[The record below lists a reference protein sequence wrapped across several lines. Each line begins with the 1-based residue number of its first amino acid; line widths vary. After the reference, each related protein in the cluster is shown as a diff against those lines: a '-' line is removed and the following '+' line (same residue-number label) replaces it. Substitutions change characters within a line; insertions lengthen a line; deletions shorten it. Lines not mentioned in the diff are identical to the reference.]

1 MVARP
6 ITWSVDAG
14 SVFSRCCRCGSR
26 FICGWDVGGGMSRKQ
41 GVRSRPGKKAEQE
54 RKKDERAAKRA
65 IAKERRNRPG
75 DGGDT
80 EEFLSFANQL
90 QVLGLRLREV
100 PGDGNCLF
108 RALGDQLEGHSRNHL
123 NHRQE
128 TVDYMVKHR
137 NDFEPFVED
146 DIPFER
152 HVENLAQP
160 GTFAGNDAIVAF
172 ARNNQVIVVIHQL
185 NNPLWQIRGSDKANA
200 RELHIAYRY
209 GEHYDSVRSIHD
221 NTETPALLQTEMLS
235 KDVSNRKGK
244 TKSNISQGQA
254 EQRGDAVQKVRNA
267 TGCADV
273 RLILQSLE
281 AESYDIESTIQVV
294 LQIEELKQIGDGDE
308 DCIAEG
314 SDCSYSSAT
323 WEPSDCDGLD
333 TQRRPPTPQKE
344 TAEHRKHSRQSRPG
358 EDTQEQNRKNSNQKI
373 SNKQRKEQQRL
384 EKKKRQE
391 ERHRQKVQEQRS
403 NNTDNNRQE
412 EEASSVTLV
421 KALST
426 LNI

>member
-1 MVARP
+1 
-6 ITWSVDAG
+6 
-14 SVFSRCCRCGSR
+14 
-26 FICGWDVGGGMSRKQ
+26 MSRKQ
-41 GVRSRPGKKAEQE
+41 SVRSRPGKKADLE
-54 RKKDERAAKRA
+54 RKRDERAARRA
-65 IAKERRNRPG
+65 LVKERRNRSGESEDP
-75 DGGDT
+75 

-108 RALGDQLEGHSRNHL
+108 HALGDQLEGHSRNHL
-123 NHRQE
+123 RHRQE
-128 TVDYMVKHR
+128 TADYMVKHR

-146 DIPFER
+146 DVPFDR
-152 HVENLAQP
+152 HIHNLSQP
-160 GTFAGNDAIVAF
+160 GTFAGNDAIVSF
-172 ARNNQVIVVIHQL
+172 ARNNQVNVVIHQL

-209 GEHYDSVRSIHD
+209 GEHYDSVRPVHD
-221 NTETPALLQTEMLS
+221 NTETPAHLQTEMLS

-244 TKSNISQGQA
+244 TKCNLSEERA
-254 EQRGDAVQKVRNA
+254 EPRGDAVQKVRNA

-281 AESYDIESTIQVV
+281 AESYDIESAIQVV
-294 LQIEELKQIGDGDE
+294 LQIEELKQIDDA
-308 DCIAEG
+308 DCAAEG

-323 WEPSDCDGLD
+323 WEPADCEGQDP
-333 TQRRPPTPQKE
+333 QRKPQALQKE
-344 TAEHRKHSRQSRPG
+344 PAAHRTQGRQPRPR
-358 EDTQEQNRKNSNQKI
+358 EDPQEQNKKNISQKV
-373 SNKQRKEQQRL
+373 SNKQRKDQQRQ

-391 ERHRQKVQEQRS
+391 ERHRQKVQEQRG
-403 NNTDNNRQE
+403 NNTDNNHQE
-412 EEASSVTLV
+412 DDASGVTVV

>member
-1 MVARP
+1 
-6 ITWSVDAG
+6 
-14 SVFSRCCRCGSR
+14 
-26 FICGWDVGGGMSRKQ
+26 MSRKQ
-41 GVRSRPGKKAEQE
+41 GVRSRPGKKADIE
-54 RKKDERAAKRA
+54 RKRDERAARRA
-65 IAKERRNRPG
+65 LAKERRNRAG
-75 DGGDT
+75 DAGDSD
-80 EEFLSFANQL
+80 EFVSFANQL

-108 RALGDQLEGHSRNHL
+108 RALGDQMEGHSRNHL
-123 NHRQE
+123 THRQE

-137 NDFEPFVED
+137 DDFEPFVED
-146 DIPFER
+146 DVPFDR

-172 ARNNQVIVVIHQL
+172 ARNNQVNVVIHQL

-209 GEHYDSVRSIHD
+209 GEHYDSVRSVHD
-221 NTETPALLQTEMLS
+221 NTEAPAHLQTQMLS

-244 TKSNISQGQA
+244 TKSNVLD
-254 EQRGDAVQKVRNA
+254 EQPDLQEDAVQKVRNA

-273 RLILQSLE
+273 SLILQSLE
-281 AESYDIESTIQVV
+281 AECYNIESTIQVV
-294 LQIEELKQIGDGDE
+294 LQIEELKQIGDGDA
-308 DCIAEG
+308 DCTAEG

-323 WEPSDCDGLD
+323 WEPSDCEGRDP
-333 TQRRPPTPQKE
+333 QRRPQTPPQE
-344 TAEHRKHSRQSRPG
+344 CVEHRKQSRQSRPA
-358 EDTQEQNRKNSNQKI
+358 ENTQEQNKKNSGQKI

-403 NNTDNNRQE
+403 NNMDNNRQE
-412 EEASSVTLV
+412 EDASGVTVV

>member
-1 MVARP
+1 MSKKQSVRP
-6 ITWSVDAG
+6 
-14 SVFSRCCRCGSR
+14 
-26 FICGWDVGGGMSRKQ
+26 
-41 GVRSRPGKKAEQE
+41 RPGKKADLE
-54 RKKDERAAKRA
+54 RKRDERAARRA
-65 IAKERRNRPG
+65 LVKERRNRSG
-75 DGGDT
+75 DSGDP

-108 RALGDQLEGHSRNHL
+108 HALGDQLEGHSRNHL
-123 NHRQE
+123 RHRQE

-137 NDFEPFVED
+137 GDFEPFVED
-146 DIPFER
+146 DVPFDR
-152 HVENLAQP
+152 HVQNLAQP
-160 GTFAGNDAIVAF
+160 GTFAGNDAIVSF
-172 ARNNQVIVVIHQL
+172 ARNNQVNVVIHQL

-209 GEHYDSVRSIHD
+209 GEHYDSVRPVHD
-221 NTETPALLQTEMLS
+221 NTEAPAQLQTEMLS

-244 TKSNISQGQA
+244 TKTNVSIEQG
-254 EQRGDAVQKVRNA
+254 EGRGDAVQKVRNA

-294 LQIEELKQIGDGDE
+294 LQIEELKQIGDADGV
-308 DCIAEG
+308 AEG

-323 WEPSDCDGLD
+323 WEPGDCEGLD
-333 TQRRPPTPQKE
+333 PQRRPKHPQVPQKE
-344 TAEHRKHSRQSRPG
+344 PAEHRTQGRQPKSR
-358 EDTQEQNRKNSNQKI
+358 EDSQGQNKKNSSQKVV
-373 SNKQRKEQQRL
+373 SNKQRKDQQRQ

-403 NNTDNNRQE
+403 NNADNNRQQE
-412 EEASSVTLV
+412 EDDASGVTVV
-421 KALST
+421 KAFSA

>member
-1 MVARP
+1 
-6 ITWSVDAG
+6 
-14 SVFSRCCRCGSR
+14 
-26 FICGWDVGGGMSRKQ
+26 MSRKQ
-41 GVRSRPGKKAEQE
+41 AVRSRPGKKAEVE
-54 RKKDERAAKRA
+54 RKRDERAAKRA
-65 IAKERRNRPG
+65 LAKERRNRAG
-75 DGGDT
+75 EAEDS

-90 QVLGLRLREV
+90 QVLGLRMREV

-123 NHRQE
+123 RHRQE
-128 TVDYMVKHR
+128 TTNYMVKHR

-146 DIPFER
+146 DVPFDK

-172 ARNNQVIVVIHQL
+172 ARSNQVNVVIHQL
-185 NNPLWQIRGSDKANA
+185 NNPLWQ
-200 RELHIAYRY
+200 
-209 GEHYDSVRSIHD
+209 
-221 NTETPALLQTEMLS
+221 MLS

-244 TKSNISQGQA
+244 LKSNVSGEQA
-254 EQRGDAVQKVRNA
+254 EHRGDAVQKVRNA

-294 LQIEELKQIGDGDE
+294 LQIEELKQIGDRNT
-308 DCIAEG
+308 DCAAEG

-323 WEPSDCDGLD
+323 WEPSDCEGLD
-333 TQRRPPTPQKE
+333 SQRRPQTPQQDPTRHK
-344 TAEHRKHSRQSRPG
+344 KQSRQPG
-358 EDTQEQNRKNSNQKI
+358 EDTKEQNKKNNSQKM

-391 ERHRQKVQEQRS
+391 ERHRQKAQEQQS
-403 NNTDNNRQE
+403 NSTDNNRQE
-412 EEASSVTLV
+412 AESASSVTVV

>member
-1 MVARP
+1 
-6 ITWSVDAG
+6 
-14 SVFSRCCRCGSR
+14 
-26 FICGWDVGGGMSRKQ
+26 MSRKQ
-41 GVRSRPGKKAEQE
+41 GVRSRPGKKADLE
-54 RKKDERAAKRA
+54 RKRDERAARRA
-65 IAKERRNRPG
+65 LAKERRNRAGEAG
-75 DGGDT
+75 DQ

-123 NHRQE
+123 KHRQE

-146 DIPFER
+146 DIPFDR

-160 GTFAGNDAIVAF
+160 GTFAGNDAIVSF
-172 ARNNQVIVVIHQL
+172 ARNNQVDVVIHQL

-221 NTETPALLQTEMLS
+221 NTEAPAQLQTEMLS
-235 KDVSNRKGK
+235 KDVSNRTGK
-244 TKSNISQGQA
+244 LKSKVSDEQA
-254 EQRGDAVQKVRNA
+254 EQQGDAVQKVRNA

-281 AESYDIESTIQVV
+281 AENYDIESTIQVV
-294 LQIEELKQIGDGDE
+294 LQIEELKHIGDGDA
-308 DCIAEG
+308 DYAEG

-323 WEPSDCDGLD
+323 WEPSDCEGVDPQKK
-333 TQRRPPTPQKE
+333 TQTPQQE
-344 TAEHRKHSRQSRPG
+344 STEHRKQSRPLRPK
-358 EDTQEQNRKNSNQKI
+358 EDTQEQNKKNSSQKV

-391 ERHRQKVQEQRS
+391 DRHRQKVQEQRS
-403 NNTDNNRQE
+403 NTTDNNRQE
-412 EEASSVTLV
+412 DASSVTIV
-421 KALST
+421 KTLST

>member
-1 MVARP
+1 
-6 ITWSVDAG
+6 
-14 SVFSRCCRCGSR
+14 
-26 FICGWDVGGGMSRKQ
+26 MSRKQ
-41 GVRSRPGKKAEQE
+41 SVRSRPGKKVELE
-54 RKKDERAAKRA
+54 RKRDERAARRA
-65 IAKERRNRPG
+65 QAKERRNRAG
-75 DGGDT
+75 EAEDS

-90 QVLGLRLREV
+90 LVLGLRLREV

-108 RALGDQLEGHSRNHL
+108 RALGDQLEGHSQNHL
-123 NHRQE
+123 KHRQE

-146 DIPFER
+146 DVPFDR

-172 ARNNQVIVVIHQL
+172 ARNNQMNVVIHQL

-209 GEHYDSVRSIHD
+209 GEHYDSVRSVHD
-221 NTETPALLQTEMLS
+221 NTETPAQLQTEMLS

-244 TKSNISQGQA
+244 LKATVSDERA

-267 TGCADV
+267 TGCVDV

-281 AESYDIESTIQVV
+281 AESYDIESAIQVI
-294 LQIEELKQIGDGDE
+294 LQIEELKQNSDGE
-308 DCIAEG
+308 ADCIAEG

-323 WEPSDCDGLD
+323 WEPGDCEGLES
-333 TQRRPPTPQKE
+333 QKRPQNPQKE
-344 TAEHRKHSRQSRPG
+344 SAEHRKQSRQARPG
-358 EDTQEQNRKNSNQKI
+358 EDRNEQNKKNSSQKQ

-391 ERHRQKVQEQRS
+391 ERHRQKVQENPS
-403 NNTDNNRQE
+403 NKVDNNRQE
-412 EEASSVTLV
+412 AENASSVTV
-421 KALST
+421 VRALST

>member
-1 MVARP
+1 
-6 ITWSVDAG
+6 
-14 SVFSRCCRCGSR
+14 
-26 FICGWDVGGGMSRKQ
+26 MSRKQ
-41 GVRSRPGKKAEQE
+41 SVRSRPGVKKADLE
-54 RKKDERAAKRA
+54 RKRDERAARRA
-65 IAKERRNRPG
+65 LAKERRNRTGEAG
-75 DGGDT
+75 DL
-80 EEFLSFANQL
+80 EEFVSFANQL

-123 NHRQE
+123 THRQE

-137 NDFEPFVED
+137 ADFEPFVED
-146 DIPFER
+146 DVPFDR
-152 HVENLAQP
+152 HVENLSQP

-172 ARNNQVIVVIHQL
+172 ARSNQVNVVIHQL

-209 GEHYDSVRSIHD
+209 GEHYDSVRSTHD
-221 NTETPALLQTEMLS
+221 NTEAPAHLQTEMLS

-244 TKSNISQGQA
+244 PKSGASNEQA
-254 EQRGDAVQKVRNA
+254 EWRGDAVQKVRNA

-281 AESYDIESTIQVV
+281 AESYDIDSTIQVV
-294 LQIEELKQIGDGDE
+294 LQIEQLKQIGDGD
-308 DCIAEG
+308 AEE

-323 WEPSDCDGLD
+323 WEPSDCEGQVA
-333 TQRRPPTPQKE
+333 QRRPHNLQRESP
-344 TAEHRKHSRQSRPG
+344 EHRKQSGQSRPG
-358 EDTQEQNRKNSNQKI
+358 GDTQEQNKKNSNQKV

-403 NNTDNNRQE
+403 NNANNNRPE
-412 EEASSVTLV
+412 EEEEDASSVTVV

>member
-1 MVARP
+1 ML
-6 ITWSVDAG
+6 G
-14 SVFSRCCRCGSR
+14 LYGHSRCHVVCESRKCLRCCCGSR
-26 FICGWDVGGGMSRKQ
+26 FSEVMSRKQ
-41 GVRSRPGKKAEQE
+41 SVRSRPGVKKAELE
-54 RKKDERAAKRA
+54 RKRDERAARRA
-65 IAKERRNRPG
+65 LVKERRNRTGEAG
-75 DGGDT
+75 DL
-80 EEFLSFANQL
+80 EEFVSFANQL
-90 QVLGLRLREV
+90 QVLGLRMREV

-123 NHRQE
+123 THRQE
-128 TVDYMVKHR
+128 TVAYMVKHR
-137 NDFEPFVED
+137 ADFEPFVED
-146 DIPFER
+146 DVPFDR

-172 ARNNQVIVVIHQL
+172 ARSNQVNVVIHQL

-209 GEHYDSVRSIHD
+209 GEHYDSVRSVHD
-221 NTETPALLQTEMLS
+221 NTEAPAQLQTEMLS

-244 TKSNISQGQA
+244 PKSCASDEQA
-254 EQRGDAVQKVRNA
+254 EWRGDAVQKVRNA
-267 TGCADV
+267 TGCADA

-281 AESYDIESTIQVV
+281 AESYDIDSTIQVV
-294 LQIEELKQIGDGDE
+294 LQIEQLKQIGEGDA

-323 WEPSDCDGLD
+323 WEPSDCEGQDS
-333 TQRRPPTPQKE
+333 QRRPHTPQRE
-344 TAEHRKHSRQSRPG
+344 SAEPRKQSQQARPG
-358 EDTQEQNRKNSNQKI
+358 RDTQEQNKKNSSQKV

-403 NNTDNNRQE
+403 NNSNNNRPE
-412 EEASSVTLV
+412 EEDDSSVTVV